1 MNKFIRTIGFS
12 MYQKKQDM
20 DKLLRRL
27 AKEALTTGCLD
38 EKDGSKLYELRAET
52 APGMGIVMVGRIS
65 ERGTFTR
72 EYYFPY
78 VQSSD
83 VSSNA
88 ECSIQRHTERETY
101 AGLLDEYRVGI
112 SLIFYIE
119 NSMEYRLRRQKQLPV
134 LPKGACLTGLAVQG
148 KILLPIQKTPKQAED
163 SRQEASKRGRLLEA
177 AKHGDEDAI
186 ETLTIED
193 IDLYSMVSR
202 RIAHEDIYS
211 IIETCFMPCGVECDQ
226 YSVIG
231 NITDMELA
239 KNRLTG
245 EEVYRLKL
253 DCNDL
258 TFTVAINKQD
268 LLGEPQIG
276 RRFKGQVWMQ
286 GTVQFE
292 A

>member
-1 MNKFIRTIGFS
+1 MHKFMRTVGFS
-12 MYQKKQDM
+12 MYQKKQDLA
-20 DKLLRRL
+20 KLLRRL
-27 AKEALTTGCLD
+27 AKEAEMTGHLT
-38 EKDGSKLYELRAET
+38 EQEGSRLCELRAEV
-52 APGMGIVMVGRIS
+52 APGMGIAMVGEMS
-65 ERGTFTR
+65 PKGTFNR

-78 VQSSD
+78 VHSTDISSD
-83 VSSNA
+83 A

-112 SLIFYIE
+112 SLIFYME
-119 NSMEYRLRRQKQLPV
+119 NSMEYRMRRSARQPV
-134 LPKGACLTGLAVQG
+134 QPKATALTGLAVQG
-148 KILLPIQKTPKQAED
+148 KVLLPVNKTDKQVED
-163 SRQEASKRGRLLEA
+163 SRQAAQKRSSLLEA

-202 RIAHEDIYS
+202 RIAHEDVYS

-231 NITDMELA
+231 EITSVNVNT
-239 KNRLTG
+239 NRITG
-245 EEVYRLKL
+245 EDIYNLTLE
-253 DCNDL
+253 CNDM
-258 TFTVAINKQD
+258 TFHVAINKQD

-286 GTVQFE
+286 GTIVF
-292 A
+292 

>member
-1 MNKFIRTIGFS
+1 MHKFMRTVGFS

-20 DKLLRRL
+20 TKLLRRL
-27 AKEALTTGCLD
+27 AKEAEMTGHLT
-38 EKDGSKLYELRAET
+38 EQEGSRLCELRTEV
-52 APGMGIVMVGRIS
+52 APGIGVAMVGEMS
-65 ERGTFTR
+65 PKGTFNR

-78 VQSSD
+78 VKNSDISSE
-83 VSSNA
+83 A

-112 SLIFYIE
+112 SLIFYME
-119 NSMEYRLRRQKQLPV
+119 NSMEYRTRRAARQTVQ
-134 LPKGACLTGLAVQG
+134 PKGTALTGLAVQG
-148 KILLPIQKTPKQAED
+148 KVLLPVNKTQKQAED
-163 SRQEASKRGRLLEA
+163 SRQAAQKRSSLLEA

-202 RIAHEDIYS
+202 RITREDVYS

-231 NITDMELA
+231 EITGIHMSA
-239 KNRLTG
+239 NRFTG
-245 EEVYRLKL
+245 EEIYDLTL
-253 DCNDL
+253 DCNDM
-258 TFTVAINKQD
+258 TFHVAINQLD

-286 GTVQFE
+286 GTVIY
-292 A
+292 